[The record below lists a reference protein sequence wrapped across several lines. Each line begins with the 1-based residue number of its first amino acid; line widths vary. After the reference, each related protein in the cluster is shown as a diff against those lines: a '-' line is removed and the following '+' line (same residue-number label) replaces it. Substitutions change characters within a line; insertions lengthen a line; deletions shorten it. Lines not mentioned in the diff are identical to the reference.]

1 MNGINLLEESKTM
14 ANVFNLTPEMV
25 VPEWE
30 IRSTER
36 LAQLD
41 QLERE
46 NNELGEIFKQS
57 TQDKNH
63 KFLDSGVLK

>member
-1 MNGINLLEESKTM
+1 M

-25 VPEWE
+25 VPEWK
-30 IRSTER
+30 IRSMER
-36 LAQLD
+36 LSRLD

-57 TQDKNH
+57 TQDK
-63 KFLDSGVLK
+63 KQEFWSQEF

>member
-1 MNGINLLEESKTM
+1 MNGINLLEEPKTM

-25 VPEWE
+25 VPEWK
-30 IRSTER
+30 IRSMER
-36 LAQLD
+36 LSRLD

-57 TQDKNH
+57 TQDKEQE
-63 KFLDSGVLK
+63 FWSQEF

>member
-1 MNGINLLEESKTM
+1 M
-14 ANVFNLTPEMV
+14 ANVLNLTPEMV
-25 VPEWE
+25 VPEWK

-46 NNELGEIFKQS
+46 NNELSDIFKQF
-57 TQDKNH
+57 TQDKEQE
-63 KFLDSGVLK
+63 FWSQEF

>member
-1 MNGINLLEESKTM
+1 M
-14 ANVFNLTPEMV
+14 ANVLILTPEMV
-25 VPEWE
+25 VPEWK
-30 IRSTER
+30 IRSMER

-57 TQDKNH
+57 TLDKEH
-63 KFLDSGVLK
+63 EFWSQEF

>member
-1 MNGINLLEESKTM
+1 M
-14 ANVFNLTPEMV
+14 ANVLILTPEMV
-25 VPEWE
+25 VPEWK
-30 IRSTER
+30 IRSMER

-57 TQDKNH
+57 TQDKEQE
-63 KFLDSGVLK
+63 FWSQEF